1 MRVLFASSRPLER
14 AENINTVFDAYNGNK
29 FFTRLDPGRTSIDIS
44 SGFFDLL
51 VSDEFPAESPGKV
64 IMITH
69 GIVGGKTYGLDQPHP
84 YLKPEQ
90 ALLLDYVVVAS
101 DEMIPL
107 VARQCG
113 ISETKVMPLGMP
125 RTDMYFGKT
134 KGCGKTF
141 MSKKRSYLYAPTFRG
156 KLETP
161 LPEIDWHYLDEM
173 LSDDEVFV
181 VKPHMITGHMLNGE
195 YKHILEV
202 FSSLPSTPYLIDC
215 DVLITD
221 YSSIMFDAHILNKPV
236 VLFDKNTDYLQT
248 RGMYFPYPD
257 GYASRY
263 CDNERDLI
271 KIIKTAH
278 GQNEL
283 DLKCKKRTCNAC
295 DGHST
300 ERVIS
305 LIRSIS

>member
-1 MRVLFASSRPLER
+1 MHVLFASLRSLER
-14 AENINTVFDAYNGNK
+14 AENIKTVYDAYIGK
-29 FFTRLDPGRTSIDIS
+29 KIFTRLNPGRTSIDIT
-44 SGFFDLL
+44 SGFFKVL
-51 VSDEFPAESPGKV
+51 VSDEFPADSPGKV
-64 IMITH
+64 VMITH

-84 YLKPEQ
+84 YFKAEQ
-90 ALLLDYVVVAS
+90 AELLDYVVAAS
-101 DEMIPL
+101 VEMIPL
-107 VARQCG
+107 VAKQCG
-113 ISETKVMPLGMP
+113 ISETKVLPLGMP
-125 RTDMYFGKT
+125 RTDMYFGRV

-141 MSKKRSYLYAPTFRG
+141 MAKKRSYLYAPTFRG
-156 KLETP
+156 KSETL
-161 LPEIDWHYLDEM
+161 LPEIDWHYIDEM

-181 VKPHMITGHMLNGE
+181 VKPHMITGHILKGE

-202 FSSLPSTPYLIDC
+202 FGNLPSTPYLIDC

-236 VLFDKNTDYLQT
+236 VLFDKNTDFLQS

-263 CDNERDLI
+263 CDNEQELM

-278 GQNEL
+278 GQGEL
-283 DLKCKKRTCNAC
+283 DLKCKKRTCSAC

-300 ERVIS
+300 ERVLS
-305 LIRSIS
+305 LIRSIV